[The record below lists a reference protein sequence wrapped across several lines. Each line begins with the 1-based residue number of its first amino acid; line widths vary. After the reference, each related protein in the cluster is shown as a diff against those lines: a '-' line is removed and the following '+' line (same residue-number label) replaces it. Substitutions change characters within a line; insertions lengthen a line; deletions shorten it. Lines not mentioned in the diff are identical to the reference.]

1 MAKIT
6 LPDGRVVD
14 NPFAEISEKAMEE
27 KTTPTTTDVSSLGKA
42 TYSWAK
48 PGALQV
54 APNTYNAKTLPY
66 SGTQGVGLANYGWNE
81 SNIIDKINFSRKKFQ
96 EGDKSGGY
104 KEIFEN
110 MGNWANK
117 YSPELK
123 SFLDSGQV
131 SEGLN
136 MDTVLQAADYGLR
149 SSAQKQQNKQGFFDS
164 AFGKILGTAATI
176 GAGFLPGGQFLAPAV
191 GAAFGGASGGL
202 KGALLGG
209 LSGYGAGQFGQGFKA
224 TSGTF
229 AQKLGGGLRSLKPSF
244 GNTANTGG
252 QLVGPSTTFSSSSNI
267 LPFTEIAPNFSNL
280 ASSTAGTGST
290 LTTAGNTAFS
300 ISPDILGNFASNTS
314 RVLSGASTASPTFLD
329 SLKREGINFIKDE
342 AKDFAENQIKDQ
354 FKDLFTNRTEQ
365 SQYGLQN
372 LQPNYSPI
380 TQMNYSPYVYD
391 PVNPEI
397 KGLQKAF
404 RTSFDLGNRNASS

>member
-27 KTTPTTTDVSSLGKA
+27 KTTPTTTDVGSLGKA

-123 SFLDSGQV
+123 LFLDSGQV

-149 SSAQKQQNKQGFFDS
+149 SSAQKQQNKKGFFDS

-209 LSGYGAGQFGQGFKA
+209 LSGYGAGQFGQGFRNFQPVMA
-224 TSGTF
+224 NQMSGLANFTGRVG
-229 AQKLGGGLRSLKPSF
+229 AGLSNLPGASTLSRLGASTGL
-244 GNTANTGG
+244 GNNLTTGL
-252 QLVGPSTTFSSSSNI
+252 LVGQGLQGLVAPQMQMQPQMQNI
-267 LPFTEIAPNFSNL
+267 PNFGLQNFSNI
-280 ASSTAGTGST
+280 AAVPYQY
-290 LTTAGNTAFS
+290 N
-300 ISPDILGNFASNTS
+300 P
-314 RVLSGASTASPTFLD
+314 
-329 SLKREGINFIKDE
+329 IN
-342 AKDFAENQIKDQ
+342 
-354 FKDLFTNRTEQ
+354 
-365 SQYGLQN
+365 
-372 LQPNYSPI
+372 
-380 TQMNYSPYVYD
+380 
-391 PVNPEI
+391 PVS
-397 KGLQKAF
+397 KGLQSVF
-404 RTSFDLGNRNASS
+404 QTSFDVNRDPRFGVA

>member
-1 MAKIT
+1 MEKIT

-27 KTTPTTTDVSSLGKA
+27 KATPTTTDVSSLGKA

-81 SNIIDKINFSRKKFQ
+81 SNIIDKINFSRKKSQ

-149 SSAQKQQNKQGFFDS
+149 SSAQKQQNKKGFFDS
-164 AFGKILGTAATI
+164 AFGKILSTAATI
-176 GAGFLPGGQFLAPAV
+176 GASAINPYLGAAV
-191 GAAFGGASGGL
+191 GAGLGGAQGGL
-202 KGALLGG
+202 KGAVLGG
-209 LSGYGAGQFGQGFKA
+209 LSGYGSGQFIEGFRNFQPVMPNQMSGLANFTGRVGAGFGNLPGASTLSQLGASTGLGNNLTTGLLVGQGL
-224 TSGTF
+224 
-229 AQKLGGGLRSLKPSF
+229 QGLVAPQMQMQMQPQMQNIPNF
-244 GNTANTGG
+244 GL
-252 QLVGPSTTFSSSSNI
+252 Q
-267 LPFTEIAPNFSNL
+267 NFSNI
-280 ASSTAGTGST
+280 AAVPYQY
-290 LTTAGNTAFS
+290 N
-300 ISPDILGNFASNTS
+300 P
-314 RVLSGASTASPTFLD
+314 
-329 SLKREGINFIKDE
+329 IN
-342 AKDFAENQIKDQ
+342 
-354 FKDLFTNRTEQ
+354 
-365 SQYGLQN
+365 
-372 LQPNYSPI
+372 
-380 TQMNYSPYVYD
+380 
-391 PVNPEI
+391 PVF
-397 KGLQKAF
+397 KGLQSAF
-404 RTSFDLGNRNASS
+404 QTSFDVNRDPRFGVA